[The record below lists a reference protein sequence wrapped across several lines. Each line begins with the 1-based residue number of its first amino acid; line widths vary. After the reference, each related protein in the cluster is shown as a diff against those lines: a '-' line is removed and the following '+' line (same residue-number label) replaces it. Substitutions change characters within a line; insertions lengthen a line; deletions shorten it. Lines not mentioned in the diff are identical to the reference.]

1 MSEERILG
9 FELRVIHNL
18 IREVVRKTT
27 PVKDKPPL
35 TQLQAGIMGYL
46 FRHREEP
53 VYQKNI
59 EEEFRISRAT
69 ATNTLQVM
77 EKNGKI
83 TRSCMDK
90 DARLKRIRMT
100 PEAVQDHI
108 QVEAHMRMMDER
120 MLAGIDQAEQDE
132 LFRLLEL
139 IRNNLEAMN
148 EAGQPEEPGTEK
160 GTKQDIEH
168 DTEQKEDTTC

>member
-1 MSEERILG
+1 MQEERVLG

-27 PVKDKPPL
+27 PMKDKPPL

-90 DARLKRIRMT
+90 DARLKRIQMT
-100 PEAVQDHI
+100 PEAIADHM

-120 MLAGIDQAEQDE
+120 MLSGINKADREE
-132 LFRLLEL
+132 LFRLLEI
-139 IRNNLEAMN
+139 IRNNLEAM
-148 EAGQPEEPGTEK
+148 K
-160 GTKQDIEH
+160 
-168 DTEQKEDTTC
+168 DTELSENQDTQQKEDTTC

>member
-1 MSEERILG
+1 MQEERVLG

-27 PVKDKPPL
+27 PMKDKPPL

-90 DARLKRIRMT
+90 DARLKRIQMT
-100 PEAVQDHI
+100 PEAIADHM

-120 MLAGIDQAEQDE
+120 MLSGINGKDQAE
-132 LFRLLEL
+132 LFRLLEI
-139 IRNNLEAMN
+139 IRNNLEAMKN
-148 EAGQPEEPGTEK
+148 TELPENQST
-160 GTKQDIEH
+160 Q
-168 DTEQKEDTTC
+168 QKEDTTC